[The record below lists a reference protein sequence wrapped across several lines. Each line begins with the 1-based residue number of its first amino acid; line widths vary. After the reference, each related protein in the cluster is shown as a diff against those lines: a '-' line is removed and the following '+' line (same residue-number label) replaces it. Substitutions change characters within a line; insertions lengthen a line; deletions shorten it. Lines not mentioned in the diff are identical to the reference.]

1 MPPANPAVVAS
12 LAEGSMNPFSCVSL
26 SPSRDYAIAAAKD
39 TLNLIRIDPGGIRSL
54 RKIKISQVPIVVE
67 RSLRAL
73 VLRVPKTFRRCSV
86 LLFLPLLG
94 I

>member
-54 RKIKISQVPIVVE
+54 RKIKISQVPKIM
-67 RSLRAL
+67 
-73 VLRVPKTFRRCSV
+73 
-86 LLFLPLLG
+86 
-94 I
+94 